1 MVDPHQKPEEWT
13 VNIPLSDLIE
23 LVQYQQSKSKEQEEL
38 ARIRLELSGL
48 RNLYS
53 EVLGVISELR
63 REITRR

>member
-1 MVDPHQKPEEWT
+1 MADSLNKDNGWT
-13 VNIPLSDLIE
+13 VNIPLSDLIN
-23 LVQYQQSKSKEQEEL
+23 LVEYQQRQAAERDEL

-63 REITRR
+63 REIKPR